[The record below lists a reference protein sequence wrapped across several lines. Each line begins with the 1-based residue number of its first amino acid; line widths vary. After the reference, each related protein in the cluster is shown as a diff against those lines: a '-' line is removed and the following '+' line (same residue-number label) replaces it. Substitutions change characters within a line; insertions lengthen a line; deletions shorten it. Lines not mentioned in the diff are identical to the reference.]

1 VVATPNGEIL
11 SFSYRKVFRTNAKLE
26 HWSKLHELTA
36 SSLLG
41 HLDDEMDTPFVI
53 AVHSLDAARGGILC
67 ATSWDGYIRLE
78 QGKETGLALA
88 GQLGSERITRI
99 VSTKEGTILRMEA
112 RDFGDKLTPPWRF
125 GENGWSIA
133 RFDVPFERHPD
144 DPKLDEVKVPDGWL
158 ETEFLAGADGTLYT
172 VSIGTQIIA
181 VEGRQP
187 ATMATVRWRNGKPE
201 LLSLKSSQPQPTFV
215 TPDGSLW
222 SVNEEGLRRLV
233 HDRWTTLG
241 ALTPEERQAFESQTP
256 SPGEIPPPWD
266 DEPSEVFRVL
276 STTGPP
282 WFIINSSAGE
292 LHRFSVDVEYRNP
305 KIEPV
310 KLSDDGKK
318 IRVLDALRWT
328 NETLLLATDKGL
340 RSLEITTGKLIPSGL
355 SDPGHTV
362 SALSRDGL
370 GRAWLAGDGIWL
382 VDPDGKRLHPCDAL
396 PMLDKTRVVA
406 LAADRDH
413 RDGVIASIGRRGVV
427 FVRVY

>member
-1 VVATPNGEIL
+1 MPGYAALFEDVFISNIALPIAQATGSPEAVRRLGKAAVSRFLREAGMRFQAPTLKRVIVWAEAATGGQEPAEFLQRVVKA
-11 SFSYRKVFRTNAKLE
+11 
-26 HWSKLHELTA
+26 
-36 SSLLG
+36 
-41 HLDDEMDTPFVI
+41 LDD
-53 AVHSLDAARGGILC
+53 
-67 ATSWDGYIRLE
+67 
-78 QGKETGLALA
+78 
-88 GQLGSERITRI
+88 
-99 VSTKEGTILRMEA
+99 MEA

-133 RFDVPFERHPD
+133 RFDVPFESHPD
-144 DPKLDEVKVPDGWL
+144 DPKLDEVKVPDDWL

-187 ATMATVRWRNGKPE
+187 ATMATVRWRNGNPE
-201 LLSLKSSQPQPTFV
+201 LLSLESSQPLPTFV

-241 ALTPEERQAFESQTP
+241 ALKPEERQAFESQTP

-276 STTGPP
+276 NTTGPP

-305 KIEPV
+305 MIEPI
-310 KLSDDGKK
+310 KISDDGKK

-328 NETLLLATDKGL
+328 NETLLLATDKGI

-355 SDPGHTV
+355 SDPGRAV

-382 VDPDGKRLHPCDAL
+382 VDPDGKRLHPCDSL
-396 PMLDKTRVVA
+396 PMLGKTRVVA

-427 FVRVY
+427 FVRVH